1 MDENKQQIPTM
12 AGWITFQVFA
22 NGITLFENEH
32 RPQIPEVASFPI
44 LL

>member
-1 MDENKQQIPTM
+1 MPLL
-12 AGWITFQVFA
+12 APWITLQVFA

-32 RPQIPEVASFPI
+32 PPEIPEVASFPI